1 MNCGLWAFI
10 VLFQIEMQNTHLK
23 LELNDDDVPKN
34 WRLWTHDMLIDK
46 GVIITQCM
54 LWIL

>member
-34 WRLWTHDMLIDK
+34 WRLWTHDML
-46 GVIITQCM
+46 
-54 LWIL
+54 